1 MRILFVDID
10 HTLTAAHWRN
20 DMIEVAKRDR
30 DWDTYHKESINDK
43 PITEMIALVN
53 CLQVSGWYIVG
64 LTTRPE
70 KWRQLTNDWLLRYE
84 VRIDKLLM
92 RPHDD
97 FRPDAQSKLDIVT
110 QFIAHHQV
118 DSIIVI
124 DDNDYVVSSFR
135 AQNVT
140 VLQAYVSGR

>member
-1 MRILFVDID
+1 MRVLFVDID
-10 HTLTAAHWRN
+10 HTLTAAHWR
-20 DMIEVAKRDR
+20 DDLIDVAKRNR
-30 DWDTYHKESINDK
+30 DWDAYHSASINDK
-43 PITEMIALVN
+43 PITEMISLVN
-53 CLQVSGWYIVG
+53 CLQISGWYVVG

-70 KWRQLTNDWLLRYE
+70 KWRQLTNDWLIKYA

-97 FRPDAQSKLDIVT
+97 FRPGADSKIEQAT

-124 DDNDYVVSSFR
+124 DDHDAVVSSFR

>member
-1 MRILFVDID
+1 M
-10 HTLTAAHWRN
+10 
-20 DMIEVAKRDR
+20 
-30 DWDTYHKESINDK
+30 
-43 PITEMIALVN
+43 EMISLVN
-53 CLQVSGWYIVG
+53 CLQASGWYVVG

-70 KWRQLTNDWLLRYE
+70 KWRQLTNDWLIKHA

-97 FRPDAQSKLDIVT
+97 FRPNAESKLEIAT
-110 QFIAHHQV
+110 KFISHHQV

-124 DDNDYVVSSFR
+124 DDHDAVVSSFR

>member
-1 MRILFVDID
+1 MKVLFVDID
-10 HTLTAAHWRN
+10 HTLTAAHWR
-20 DMIEVAKRDR
+20 DDLIEVAKRNR
-30 DWDTYHKESINDK
+30 DWDMYHQKSIEDK
-43 PITEMIALVN
+43 PIMEMISLVN
-53 CLQVSGWYIVG
+53 CLQASGWYVVG

-70 KWRQLTNDWLLRYE
+70 KWRQLTNDWLIKHA

-97 FRPDAQSKLDIVT
+97 FRPNAESKLEIAT
-110 QFIAHHQV
+110 KFISHHQV

-124 DDNDYVVSSFR
+124 DDHDAVVSSFR